1 MDQNI
6 LKVPGNVKLV
16 NSTRD
21 SIDKGLSYDISKV
34 ETEDLI
40 ALLKLYLSELPNP
53 LLSSTLTEEW
63 NKIKRLPSRE
73 RRFEKYYKMLSKLPT
88 AHKEVLL
95 RLLRWCYLLS
105 IENRA
110 RTKLFPKHV
119 AKVFGPYLAHVK
131 NPVLINNFIGIF
143 EDMIE
148 HTPDLVVK

>member
-21 SIDKGLSYDISKV
+21 SIDKGLSYDINKMD
-34 ETEDLI
+34 TEDLI

-63 NKIKRLPSRE
+63 NKIKRILSPE
-73 RRFEKYYKMLSKLPT
+73 RRLEKYFKMFAKLPT

-95 RLLRWCYLLS
+95 RLLKWCYMLS
-105 IENRA
+105 VENRA
-110 RTKLFPKHV
+110 KTKLFPKHI
-119 AKVFGPYLAHVK
+119 AKVLGPYLAHVK
-131 NPVLINNFIGIF
+131 NPVLINNFIGIL

-148 HTPDLVVK
+148 HTPELTVK